1 MNRPRKI
8 LYIHHGS
15 GKAGGANSL
24 LRMIQHLDTTRFH
37 SIVACGYSEPGA
49 REFFEKSGF
58 QPIDMPMARF
68 VHFAKWWPL
77 YSPRGIFGMVKWL
90 LVKQPRSLFRL
101 RNILKQTQP
110 DIVHLNSLTV
120 APLIPMIKR
129 HNIPVLLHVREPVA
143 SGTLGVRRLWLRHLA
158 RQADHVI
165 YICEDN
171 RDRLTGPMPNASV
184 LYDPIPFDKFDKSL
198 NGHPIRLELG
208 IAEKSKVLFFPGG
221 SSLVLK
227 GIFPFLEALAYVRE
241 HNDNIIAII
250 PGIDTLA
257 HSRRTRNP
265 HSINATIAK
274 LKIENNIVRAPFTSA
289 VEKYY
294 AASDI
299 VVVPFVKP
307 HFSLGVLEA
316 GAMAKPV
323 VGSDIGGIN
332 EVLTEGRNGL
342 LACPG
347 DAKDLSEKIVA
358 LLSNPDKASALG
370 KAGYKISYDN
380 YRSAQYPI
388 TVMNIYDRIET
399 QKQQTT

>member
-24 LRMIQHLDTTRFH
+24 LRMIQHLDAQRFH
-37 SIVACGYSEPGA
+37 SIVACGYREPGA
-49 REFFEKSGF
+49 KEFFEKSGF
-58 QPIDMPMARF
+58 QPVDMPMARF

-77 YSPRGIFGMVKWL
+77 YSPRGIFGMFRWM

-101 RNILKQTQP
+101 RDILKQTRP

-143 SGTLGVRRLWLRHLA
+143 SGTVGVRRLWLRHLA

-198 NGHPIRLELG
+198 DGQAIRRELG
-208 IAEKSKVLFFPGG
+208 ISEKSKVLFFPGG

-241 HNDNIIAII
+241 HNDNILAII

-257 HSRRTRNP
+257 PSRRTGNP
-265 HSINATIAK
+265 HPLNAIISK
-274 LKIENNIVRAPFTSA
+274 LKLETVIRRVPFSTA

-294 AASDI
+294 AACDI

-332 EVLTEGRNGL
+332 EVLKEGRNGL
-342 LACPG
+342 LTCPG
-347 DAKDLSEKIVA
+347 DAKDLFEKIVA

-370 KAGYKISYDN
+370 KAGHKISYDN
-380 YRSAQYPI
+380 YRSVQYPI
-388 TVMNIYDRIET
+388 NVMNIYEALLR
-399 QKQQTT
+399 